1 MSDFASLLDT
11 FKKNAATE
19 LKSSSSSSSSSSSMY
34 KTTSQTTNTFERKRP
49 HPNNSKRNIVI
60 PPPPSFPS
68 FHHNIRKSKEE
79 ASFELSFLIIGAQK
93 AGTTWLHTLLHKCSH
108 LALPHSTKEVH
119 FWDWHHRNG
128 FDWYV
133 QQFVH
138 PRKHYR
144 QQHSSKRWMGSN
156 TMMTSKTK
164 LEGGDK
170 NKDNNINNDVIDV
183 SNDELLYGE
192 VTPCYIVLPVATIAE
207 IHKCFPNVKLIFIA
221 RNLVDRAWSAMV
233 MELRDQSLGMKPGE
247 FANGVFND
255 DATSEREGE
264 GGSGAKKTKNECNS
278 TSSSMAQQW
287 RIQQQS
293 SPMAQA
299 DTYFLERLCSETH
312 TSRSDYAKHLR
323 YWYSIFPPESILL
336 LNYDEISID
345 PRNVL
350 HKVVS
355 HIGLSNNDASAYVAS
370 LSDEDVRQRVNAA
383 AAATSADQMMNTN
396 SRSDDPS
403 EIISTTDTLSMR
415 PTLKQKMQTYLLPF
429 TKDFNALLVEH
440 GYTTWKI

>member
-1 MSDFASLLDT
+1 MHRT
-11 FKKNAATE
+11 K
-19 LKSSSSSSSSSSSMY
+19 
-34 KTTSQTTNTFERKRP
+34 SQTTNTFERKRP

-60 PPPPSFPS
+60 PQPPSFPS
-68 FHHNIRKSKEE
+68 FHHNIRKRSNKEE

-93 AGTTWLHTLLHKCSH
+93 AGTTWLHTLLRKCSH

-119 FWDWHHRNG
+119 FWDWHYRNG

-138 PRKHYR
+138 PRIHYR
-144 QQHSSKRWMGSN
+144 QQHSSKRLMGSN
-156 TMMTSKTK
+156 TTMMTSKTK

-170 NKDNNINNDVIDV
+170 KNDNNINNDVIDV
-183 SNDELLYGE
+183 SNDELLMYGE
-192 VTPCYIVLPVATIAE
+192 VTPCYIVLPIATIAE

-233 MELRDQSLGMKPGE
+233 MELRDQNLGMKPGE

-255 DATSEREGE
+255 DATNEREGE

-278 TSSSMAQQW
+278 TSSSSMAQQW

-312 TSRSDYAKHLR
+312 TSRSEYAKHLR
-323 YWYSIFPPESILL
+323 YWYSIFPPENILL

-355 HIGLSNNDASAYVAS
+355 HIGLTTNDANAFVAS

-396 SRSDDPS
+396 SHSDEPS
-403 EIISTTDTLSMR
+403 EIISTTNTLSMR
-415 PTLKQKMQTYLLPF
+415 PTLKQKMQNYLLPF
-429 TKDFNALLVEH
+429 TNDFNALLVEH

>member
-1 MSDFASLLDT
+1 
-11 FKKNAATE
+11 
-19 LKSSSSSSSSSSSMY
+19 MY
-34 KTTSQTTNTFERKRP
+34 KTTSQTTNPFERKRP
-49 HPNNSKRNIVI
+49 HPNNSKRNIII

-68 FHHNIRKSKEE
+68 FHHNIIRKRSNKEEE

-93 AGTTWLHTLLHKCSH
+93 AGTTWLHTLLRKCSH
-108 LALPHSTKEVH
+108 IALPHSTKEVH
-119 FWDWHHRNG
+119 FWDWHYGNG

-133 QQFVH
+133 RQFVH
-138 PRKHYR
+138 PRRHHRR
-144 QQHSSKRWMGSN
+144 QQHSSKRSMGSN
-156 TMMTSKTK
+156 AMMTLSKTK
-164 LEGGDK
+164 LEGGDNKK
-170 NKDNNINNDVIDV
+170 NDNNINDDVIDV
-183 SNDELLYGE
+183 GNDDDELLYGE
-192 VTPCYIVLPVATIAE
+192 VTPCYIVLPIATIAE
-207 IHKCFPNVKLIFIA
+207 IHECFPNMKLIFIA

-247 FANGVFND
+247 FANGVLND

-278 TSSSMAQQW
+278 TSSSSMAQQW

-293 SPMAQA
+293 SPMAQT

-312 TSRSDYAKHLR
+312 TSRSEYAKHLR

-350 HKVVS
+350 RKVVS
-355 HIGLSNNDASAYVAS
+355 HIGLTTNDANAFVAS
-370 LSDEDVRQRVNAA
+370 LSDEDVRQRVNA

-403 EIISTTDTLSMR
+403 EIISTTNTLSMR
-415 PTLKQKMQTYLLPF
+415 PTLKLKMQTYLLPF
-429 TKDFNALLVEH
+429 TNDFNALLVEQ
-440 GYTTWKI
+440 GYTWKI